1 MLNVKDLL
9 MGMVPYT
16 HFISFGLLLLAGM
29 NMPIS
34 EDVIFIISASIA
46 ATLAP
51 ENRYYIFAGC
61 FLGAVSS
68 DIIAYCIGRYGINRI
83 LSSRTLIKLK
93 LINPEKM
100 ERRIQKAVDYF
111 ERYGGKTIFF
121 GRFIPFGV
129 RNAIFMTCGIIRMN
143 PLKFI
148 LIDTSALVCTS
159 TILFALGYTFG
170 NNYEELFPYMNKYK
184 FLIIGLLFVIVLI
197 MYVRKKY
204 FVKNTLLNESLTP
217 KHTDFRNQGVK

>member
-16 HFISFGLLLLAGM
+16 QFISFGLLLLAGM

-34 EDVIFIISASIA
+34 EDVIFIVSASIA

-148 LIDTSALVCTS
+148 LIDTCALVCTS
-159 TILFALGYTFG
+159 TILFTLGYTFG

-197 MYVRKKY
+197 LYVRKKY
-204 FVKNTLLNESLTP
+204 YVKNTLLNESLPP